1 MRKIKFPRLPGPPEM
16 VSRFVISI
24 FFRCLARYSKTLIFF
39 FFFFT
44 KRRLDCTLIKCIV
57 AIEEVTK
64 YLVQ

>member
-1 MRKIKFPRLPGPPEM
+1 MRKIKVPRLPRPPQM

-24 FFRCLARYSKTLIFF
+24 FFRCLARYSKALITFF
-39 FFFFT
+39 FCT

>member
-1 MRKIKFPRLPGPPEM
+1 MRKIKFPCLPRPPEM

-24 FFRCLARYSKTLIFF
+24 FVRCLARYSKTLFIFF
-39 FFFFT
+39 FA